1 MSDVSST
8 QKVSSW
14 KDIKA
19 GHTLYRLPYIPILS
33 IGNNI
38 RFSTE
43 AELVIRHFF
52 AISYLIEPEV
62 TEWLINTNECSNIVV
77 YDSVRR
83 HERRNDNQRFI
94 SVYCKSDSNF
104 QRRLFI
110 RNNPKYEGQ
119 VSYIKGHQ
127 YYWGYD
133 ENEWAYDE
141 NGFLYT
147 YDFEQFQMMSKD
159 LFKAWESLVKRETRQ
174 VRKYTIQNIK
184 KKNSKKEK
192 YGRIKK
198 NQK

>member
-1 MSDVSST
+1 MLIDWIKFNLIS
-8 QKVSSW
+8 K
-14 KDIKA
+14 KDIA
-19 GHTLYRLPYIPILS
+19 
-33 IGNNI
+33 
-38 RFSTE
+38 
-43 AELVIRHFF
+43 IRHFF

-62 TEWLINTNECSNIVV
+62 TEWNINTNECSNIVV

-83 HERRNDNQRFI
+83 HEQRNDNQRFI
-94 SVYCKSDSNF
+94 SVYCKSDNNL
-104 QRRLFI
+104 QRCLFI

-119 VSYIKGHQ
+119 VSYIKGRK

-174 VRKYTIQNIK
+174 VRKYTLQNIK
-184 KKNSKKEK
+184 KKKSNKEK
-192 YGRIKK
+192 YGRITK